1 MRILVVEDD
10 ALVADAIRRGLTSA
24 GFAVDQVATAE
35 EADSAIAMGE
45 FDLAVIDIGL
55 PKADGLSLVRKIR
68 RDGRT
73 LPVLIVTAR
82 DALADRVSAL
92 DTGAD
97 DYLIKPFEIP
107 ELQARCRALIRRTR
121 SATSAELN
129 IGTLALDL
137 AGRQLRVDGRDVE
150 LTRREWSILECLA
163 LELGRVVSKDRLLRA
178 IAAWDEE
185 LTPNA
190 VEVYVSRLRAKLGT
204 AAALRT
210 VRGLGYRLDEPAGAE

>member
-24 GFAVDQVATAE
+24 GFAVDHVATAE

-45 FDLAVIDIGL
+45 FDLAVVDIGL
-55 PKADGLSLVRKIR
+55 PKADVLSLVRKIR
-68 RDGRT
+68 REGRA

-92 DTGAD
+92 DIGAD

-121 SATSAELN
+121 SATSAELK
-129 IGTLALDL
+129 IGALVLDL
-137 AGRQLRVDGRDVE
+137 AGRQLRVDGKDVE

-190 VEVYVSRLRAKLGT
+190 VEVYVSRLRAKLGD
-204 AAALRT
+204 AVAIRT
-210 VRGLGYRLDEPAGAE
+210 VRGLGYRLDDPAA